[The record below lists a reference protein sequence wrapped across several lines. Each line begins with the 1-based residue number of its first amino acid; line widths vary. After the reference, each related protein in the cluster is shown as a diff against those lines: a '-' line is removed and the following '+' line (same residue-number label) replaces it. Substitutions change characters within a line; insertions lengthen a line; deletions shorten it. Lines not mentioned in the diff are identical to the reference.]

1 MTELALAESPKI
13 VKLDFACGNNKKEG
27 FEGVDFYAP
36 TAEHKIDL
44 FKFPFPWAD
53 NSVDEIHC
61 SHFVEHLPARDVELR
76 DLRVDLSAPAPIAR
90 DRQFVGQ
97 DFLFAF
103 FDECWRILKPGST
116 MMVIVPSGRS
126 DRAYQDPTHRR
137 FIVAELFGYLN
148 KESREQMGLGH
159 YNVRCNFAS
168 SITPTID
175 NALHLRHAEVQAL
188 KFREAYNVVHD
199 WHATLITRK

>member
-1 MTELALAESPKI
+1 
-13 VKLDFACGNNKKEG
+13 
-27 FEGVDFYAP
+27 
-36 TAEHKIDL
+36 
-44 FKFPFPWAD
+44 
-53 NSVDEIHC
+53 
-61 SHFVEHLPARDVELR
+61 VEHRDIRALPVPVGFL
-76 DLRVDLSAPAPIAR
+76 
-90 DRQFVGQ
+90 GQ

-148 KESREQMGLGH
+148 KEIRESMGLSH

-168 SITPTID
+168 NVVPTVD
-175 NALHLRHAEVQAL
+175 NALNLRHPEVQAVQ
-188 KFREAYNVVHD
+188 FRQAYNVVHD
-199 WHATLITRK
+199 WHATLIVRK

>member
-1 MTELALAESPKI
+1 MVELALAQSREL
-13 VKLDFACGNNKKEG
+13 VKLDFACGNNKREG

-44 FKFPFPWAD
+44 FKFPLPWAD
-53 NSVDEIHC
+53 SSVDEIYC
-61 SHFVEHLPARDVELR
+61 SHFVEHLPARDVEPR
-76 DLRVDLSAPAPIAR
+76 DIDVRRGR
-90 DRQFVGQ
+90 DTEVSRFIGQ

-103 FDECWRILKPGST
+103 FDECWRILKPGAT

-137 FIVAELFGYLN
+137 FIVAETFGYLN
-148 KESREQMGLGH
+148 REVREQMGLGH

-168 SITPTID
+168 SVNPTVD
-175 NALHLRHAEVQAL
+175 QALNLRHPEVQAL
-188 KFREAYNVVHD
+188 KFKEAYNVVCD
-199 WHATLITRK
+199 WHATLISRKII